1 MTPLPQHIQQ
11 QSTDRKLEQLK
22 QHGIS
27 VQPIIL
33 RTRKEL
39 VFFSNFKL

>member
-27 VQPIIL
+27 AQQIIL
-33 RTRKEL
+33 RSRKKI
-39 VFFSNFKL
+39 FFGDFR

>member
-11 QSTDRKLEQLK
+11 ISTDRKLEQLK

-27 VQPIIL
+27 VQQIIL
-33 RTRKEL
+33 RNRKKL
-39 VFFSNFKL
+39 FVFLFAI